1 MGGIM
6 RNYLLKRIVIS
17 LFVLIGISF
26 LSFFLG
32 VISPGDPAELVL
44 NQNGLESPSEEQI
57 SKMREELGLNKPWW
71 IQYMD
76 WGVKILHGDLGIS
89 YVSSRD
95 IAQEV
100 LLRLPVTIELSLLAL
115 TIATIV
121 GISLGVYCAIHEG
134 EFVDNLFKIITNI
147 VLSIPS
153 FWLALVFIL
162 IFCETLKLLPTSS
175 DGSIKSLIL
184 PAWILSI
191 STIATIIR
199 LMRNSLLLEFTK
211 PYYIV
216 AKLRGLNS
224 LKLLFQ
230 YALPNAILPIIAL
243 LGNYF
248 ASILGGSIIVESIFA
263 VPGISFMALQAI
275 GYRDYPLLQ
284 AYVLICGIALIVIT
298 LIVDILIAYLNP
310 KVKME
315 LKQ

>member
-17 LFVLIGISF
+17 LFVLIGISL
-26 LSFFLG
+26 LSFYLG
-32 VISPGDPAELVL
+32 VISPGDPAEIVL

-134 EFVDNLFKIITNI
+134 EFVDNLFKII
-147 VLSIPS
+147 
-153 FWLALVFIL
+153 
-162 IFCETLKLLPTSS
+162 S
-175 DGSIKSLIL
+175 DIECHSCYNGS
-184 PAWILSI
+184 W
-191 STIATIIR
+191 
-199 LMRNSLLLEFTK
+199 
-211 PYYIV
+211 Y
-216 AKLRGLNS
+216 
-224 LKLLFQ
+224 
-230 YALPNAILPIIAL
+230 
-243 LGNYF
+243 
-248 ASILGGSIIVESIFA
+248 
-263 VPGISFMALQAI
+263 
-275 GYRDYPLLQ
+275 
-284 AYVLICGIALIVIT
+284 
-298 LIVDILIAYLNP
+298 
-310 KVKME
+310 
-315 LKQ
+315 